1 MTVVWLIQGGL
12 WVAWVWT
19 EFRCDPPV
27 SSETQA
33 KGVLEEALITL
44 GFRRAGKEPAHLMVL
59 FMFRPLTFHWPTHV
73 TWSSSVSVEWG
84 SASWRNVNIC

>member
-44 GFRRAGKEPAHLMVL
+44 GFRRAGKEPKHASTFNGSVYVQATNI
-59 FMFRPLTFHWPTHV
+59 PLANARHV
-73 TWSSSVSVEWG
+73 V
-84 SASWRNVNIC
+84 